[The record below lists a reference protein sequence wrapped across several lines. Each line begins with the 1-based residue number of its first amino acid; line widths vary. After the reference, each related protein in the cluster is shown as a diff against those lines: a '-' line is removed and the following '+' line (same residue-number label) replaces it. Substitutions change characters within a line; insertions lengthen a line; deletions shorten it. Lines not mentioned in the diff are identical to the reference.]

1 MGDIGS
7 FQISTILIAF
17 STELFWNGF
26 IFKGYVASFYNLG
39 LHNLIFLIPILD
51 FVIVSFKRITLGK
64 SILVEIQIIYHIYL
78 MKNFNPNKVAVIF
91 TCLTTGSLIFYYF
104 ISQNLLVGKHSLFVL
119 IIFYS
124 LSIILMNFIYDKI
137 IKQNENP
144 ILYISLK

>member
-1 MGDIGS
+1 MGDMGS

-64 SILVEIQIIYHIYL
+64 SILVGDTNHLSHIFNEKL
-78 MKNFNPNKVAVIF
+78 KNPNKVAVIF

-137 IKQNENP
+137 TKQ
-144 ILYISLK
+144 K